1 MASAEQPAPRDG
13 LHPMRTIDR
22 MALSDDKLAALAIST
37 ARSGIKVLEAAG
49 VEPGDALRARANGN
63 ADEVA
68 AYVAEYRRSPA
79 DVA

>member
-1 MASAEQPAPRDG
+1 MASADHQAPRDG

-22 MALSDDKLAALAIST
+22 MALSDDQLTALAIST
-37 ARSGIKVLEAAG
+37 ARSGIRVLEAAG
-49 VEPGDALRARANGN
+49 ADPGEALRARASG
-63 ADEVA
+63 DPDQVA

>member
-1 MASAEQPAPRDG
+1 
-13 LHPMRTIDR
+13 
-22 MALSDDKLAALAIST
+22 MALSDDQLAALAIST

-49 VEPGDALRARANGN
+49 VDPGDALRARASGN
-63 ADEVA
+63 PDQVA